1 MSLRV
6 VMAIFPRNDIFLET
20 LCMFI
25 HKLWLHG
32 HYSMLFLVILG
43 AGEDEMET
51 FRDTNIPIVPDS
63 WYHVCMGLDT
73 VSGHVRI
80 VVNGKVLVDEPKD
93 YFRDFS
99 YNFLKFSFQFSFFLQ
114 FIATQ
119 LSIVIFVLVCFVP

>member
-1 MSLRV
+1 
-6 VMAIFPRNDIFLET
+6 
-20 LCMFI
+20 
-25 HKLWLHG
+25 
-32 HYSMLFLVILG
+32 
-43 AGEDEMET
+43 MET

>member
-1 MSLRV
+1 MASWSLFYV
-6 VMAIFPRNDIFLET
+6 VSDD
-20 LCMFI
+20 
-25 HKLWLHG
+25 
-32 HYSMLFLVILG
+32 SG

-80 VVNGKVLVDEPKD
+80 VVNGKVLVNEPKD

-99 YNFLKFSFQFSFFLQ
+99 YIFLQ
-114 FIATQ
+114 FN
-119 LSIVIFVLVCFVP
+119 F